1 MLRDI
6 LKRST
11 GLISR
16 FVLLSSMALFVA
28 SSVHAQTVTAV
39 MQSGLRV
46 MDPIMNTATITRMH
60 AFMIYDTLLA
70 TDANFKIQ
78 PQMAEKWD
86 VTNNGKTYT
95 FTLRDGLKWHDGVP
109 VKAEDCVA
117 SFKRWAAI
125 DGTGQI
131 LMKMISGIK
140 VIDDKTFQINLT
152 EPTSLVLDAF
162 SSMSVRVNFM
172 MPKRIADTPGT
183 EPIKEFI
190 GSGPFKFVASEYRP
204 GLKVVYVKNN
214 DYVSRTDAPSWMAGG
229 KHVYVNRVE
238 WVTMP
243 DQMTPVNALIN
254 GEIDYIEQ
262 MPFDLLPMIKGKD
275 DIKTTV
281 LDKLGYWTY
290 ARFNHLYPPMDKKLV
305 RQAAIAAVGQADILK
320 AMIGDP
326 KYYKTCAAVF
336 GCDTP
341 YQNDYG
347 AEWVIPG
354 NIEKAKDLLKQAGY
368 DGTPVVIMHSSDNPL
383 AATQPV
389 VIAAALRKAGFKVD
403 VQAMDWQT
411 LITRRTSQK
420 PPAEGG
426 WGIFVSYSAVA
437 NTMDPLRSHVIPAG
451 GKKAWFGWPDVPEI
465 ETLRVKFAHT
475 SDEAERKKI
484 TDQIQKLVID
494 EGVIDPMGQFVSI
507 TAYNKRLSG
516 ILEAS
521 LPIFWNIKKADK

>member
-1 MLRDI
+1 MLRGI
-6 LKRST
+6 LKRFA
-11 GLISR
+11 GR
-16 FVLLSSMALFVA
+16 FFRFLLLFFMVPLA
-28 SSVHAQTVTAV
+28 VGAVHAQTITAV

-70 TDANFKIQ
+70 TDADFKVQ
-78 PQMAEKWD
+78 PQMAEKWE
-86 VTNNGKTYT
+86 VTNDGKTYT
-95 FTLRDGLKWHDGVP
+95 FTLRDGLKWHDGAP

-117 SFKRWAAI
+117 SFKRWAAV

-131 LMKMISGIK
+131 LMKMVDNIK
-140 VIDDKTFQINLT
+140 ILDDKTFQVNLT

-172 MPKRIADTPGT
+172 MPKRIAETPAT
-183 EPIKEFI
+183 EPIKEYI
-190 GSGPFKFVASEYRP
+190 GSGPFKFVASAYKP
-204 GLKVVYVKNN
+204 GLKVVYEKNK
-214 DYVSRTDAPSWMAGG
+214 DYVPRTDASSWMAGA
-229 KHVYVNRVE
+229 KNVYVDRVE

-262 MPFDLLPMIKGKD
+262 MPFDLLPMIKGND

-290 ARFNHLYPPMDKKLV
+290 ARFNQLYPPLNNKLV
-305 RQAAIAAVGQADILK
+305 RQAAMAAVGQADILK

-326 KYYKTCAAVF
+326 QYYKTCAAVF
-336 GCDTP
+336 GCGTP
-341 YQNDYG
+341 YENDYG
-347 AEWVIPG
+347 ADWIIPSK
-354 NIEKAKDLLKQAGY
+354 IDKAKELLKEAGY

-389 VIAAALRKAGFKVD
+389 VIASALRKAGFKVD

-411 LITRRTSQK
+411 LITRRASQK
-420 PPAEGG
+420 PLAEGG
-426 WGIFVSYSAVA
+426 WSIFVSYSAVA

-484 TDQIQKLVID
+484 TDQIQKLAID
-494 EGVIDPMGQFVSI
+494 EGVIDPLGQFVSI

-516 ILEAS
+516 LLEAS